1 MPMLYPGGKRR
12 RLNGTCNMNWTQSR
26 IQSFIKSA
34 LRSGSQRWPPR
45 YEALNEAKRGK
56 FVNESTGRLA
66 EHYECAMCHKLFP
79 AKSVVVDHIEP
90 VVPVSGFSTWDE
102 VISRMFCPVSGLQV
116 LCKEDHKIK
125 TKEENDLRRA
135 NTKNKK

>member
-1 MPMLYPGGKRR
+1 
-12 RLNGTCNMNWTQSR
+12 
-26 IQSFIKSA
+26 
-34 LRSGSQRWPPR
+34 
-45 YEALNEAKRGK
+45 
-56 FVNESTGRLA
+56 
-66 EHYECAMCHKLFP
+66 MCHKLFP

-135 NTKNKK
+135 NTKNKNKADIDEESK

>member
-1 MPMLYPGGKRR
+1 
-12 RLNGTCNMNWTQSR
+12 MNWTQSR

-56 FVNESTGRLA
+56 SINESTGRLA
-66 EHYECAMCHKLFP
+66 EHYECANCNGLFP
-79 AKSVVVDHIEP
+79 AKLVVVDHIEP
-90 VVPVSGFSTWDE
+90 VVPISGFNTWDE

-116 LCKEDHKIK
+116 LCKPCHKIK

-135 NTKNKK
+135 NTKNKNKADIDEESK